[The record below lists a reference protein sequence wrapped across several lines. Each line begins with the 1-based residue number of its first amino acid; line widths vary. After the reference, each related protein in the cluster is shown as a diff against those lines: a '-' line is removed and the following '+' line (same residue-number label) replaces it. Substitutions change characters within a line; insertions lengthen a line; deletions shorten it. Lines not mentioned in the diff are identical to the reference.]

1 MKKIILII
9 LVIFITSACSINK
22 DLVEKENRALKY
34 LNKKINGKKIQ
45 NV

>member
-1 MKKIILII
+1 MS
-9 LVIFITSACSINK
+9 ITSCSINK
-22 DLVEKENRALKY
+22 DLVEKENRTLKY